1 MKKTVSQSV
10 IAVETAIEMVLAALN
25 AAKTRG
31 ISVSVVICGT
41 ELQLI
46 AAARGDGAAPHS
58 IETATRKAQSAA
70 SRRKPSGT
78 FDARFDVT
86 LALASG
92 NLLTNLLGGLPI
104 VLDGVCVGGIGVGGG
119 SPDEDVLVAQ
129 AAFAVIDVPVIQD

>member
-1 MKKTVSQSV
+1 MKKTVNQSV
-10 IAVETAIEMVLAALN
+10 IAVQTAIEMVLAALN

-104 VLDGVCVGGIGVGGG
+104 VLDGVCVGGG

-129 AAFAVIDVPVIQD
+129 AALAVIDVPVI

>member
-1 MKKTVSQSV
+1 MKKTVQQNI

-25 AAKTRG
+25 AAEARG

-58 IETATRKAQSAA
+58 IETTTRKAQSAA
-70 SRRKPSGT
+70 LRRKPSGT

-104 VLDGVCVGGIGVGGG
+104 VLNGVFIGGIGVGGG

-129 AAFAVIDVPVIQD
+129 AALAVI

>member
-1 MKKTVSQSV
+1 MRKVVSQQV
-10 IAVETAIEMVLAALN
+10 IDVQTALEIVQAALG
-25 AAKTRG
+25 AAESRG
-31 ISVSVVICGT
+31 IAVSVVVCGT

-70 SRRKPSGT
+70 SRRKPSGS

-104 VLDGVCVGGIGVGGG
+104 VVDGVCVGGIGVGGG
-119 SPDEDVLVAQ
+119 SSDEDVLVAQ
-129 AAFAVIDVPVIQD
+129 AALAVIDVPVIQD

>member
-104 VLDGVCVGGIGVGGG
+104 VLNGVCIGGIGVGGG

>member
-86 LALASG
+86 LPLASG

-104 VLDGVCVGGIGVGGG
+104 VLDGVCIGGIGIGGIGVGGG

-129 AAFAVIDVPVIQD
+129 AALAVI